1 MICSERSR
9 LNFFTGNR
17 LSRANAS
24 FCAIMLALA
33 VVAAGCGGSH
43 HNHFQ
48 PHHFSF
54 STSGGIWVANGSD
67 VLEFTPPFTSRTP
80 NIAPSVIVTNSDG
93 FNSTQGVLFD
103 TAGDLWVIDGGNLA
117 GKPIGENPV
126 SPDPALE
133 EFTAAQLAGG
143 GSLNLIP
150 AVTITNT
157 VDSGEGT
164 LGFPQQAVFDSTGNM
179 WVTDNSTGAVDV
191 FSADQLTTTQDVS
204 PFAQLTAT
212 GSNLFAGPLGIAF
225 DSSGDLWVANNGDTD
240 IFEFDA
246 TTVATV
252 LSTGGP
258 NLAVPDVVLST
269 SSSSIEGPWALIFD
283 PLGDLISSNANTPF
297 TVVAFLAADLT
308 VSGSPTPRATLS
320 SVNVKGVPSLNS
332 PNGIALDSF
341 NDLAVANSLSP
352 FSIAIYS
359 ASQAP
364 GAPKPN
370 LSLKPEVL
378 ISGSSTLL
386 AAPAGDVFGPQIP

>member
-1 MICSERSR
+1 MICSEHPT

-17 LSRANAS
+17 LSRATNAS

-33 VVAAGCGGSH
+33 VVAAGCGGSSSH
-43 HNHFQ
+43 HFQ

-204 PFAQLTAT
+204 PFAQLTSVSSPDVLT
-212 GSNLFAGPLGIAF
+212 GPLGIAF
-225 DSSGDLWVANNGDTD
+225 DSSNNLWVANNGGTT
-240 IFEFDA
+240 IFEYDN
-246 TTVATV
+246 ATV
-252 LSTGGP
+252 QAVLAGGTHGETP
-258 NLAVPDVVLST
+258 TVVLT
-269 SSSSIEGPWALIFD
+269 DDGANSIQGPWALVFSSIGS
-283 PLGDLISSNANTPF
+283 LWSSNANTPF
-297 TVVAFLAADLT
+297 TVVAF
-308 VSGSPTPRATLS
+308 SPTSLEATGTPTPEVTFNP
-320 SVNVKGVPSLNS
+320 VNIKGVQSLDS
-332 PNGIALDSF
+332 PNGLAFDSGD
-341 NDLAVANSLSP
+341 NLAVANSAAP
-352 FSIAIYS
+352 FSIAIFAADQLGHS
-359 ASQAP
+359 
-364 GAPKPN
+364 GN
-370 LSLKPEVL
+370 TKPEVL
-378 ISGSSTLL
+378 ISGSNTLL
-386 AAPAGDVFGPQIP
+386 VAPAGDVFGPH